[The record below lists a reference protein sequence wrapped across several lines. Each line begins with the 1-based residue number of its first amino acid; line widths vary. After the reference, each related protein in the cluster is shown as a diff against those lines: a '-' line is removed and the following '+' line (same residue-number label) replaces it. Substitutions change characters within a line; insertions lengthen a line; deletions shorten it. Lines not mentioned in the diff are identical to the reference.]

1 VSRAGLPAGQV
12 GSRRAGHGGLLR
24 SGLPLLSA
32 LLGLVLAGLGL
43 HLLRQ
48 QPAAAAP
55 DLARPAAAS
64 ERGVHPPD
72 VASAARDSP
81 RAAPTGSAVLLP
93 TRLGMPR
100 QGVQAA
106 ILPVGVTRLRGL
118 DLPPDP
124 DTVGWWAG
132 GTAPGQD
139 VGSAVLAG
147 HIDAAGYGTGAL
159 AALLDVG
166 IGDPVEVTNT
176 AGRVLHYQVTAR
188 VSYPKAALPAAVFRT
203 DGPPTLTLITCG
215 GPFDS
220 ATHHYRDNIVVSA
233 APIPGQAERL
243 AEPSNDRDTS
253 TSTSA
258 QEPW

>member
-1 VSRAGLPAGQV
+1 VSRAGLPAGQRDK
-12 GSRRAGHGGLLR
+12 RRAGHSGLLR
-24 SGLPLLSA
+24 SGLPLLGA

-55 DLARPAAAS
+55 DLARPAVAS

-72 VASAARDSP
+72 VAGAVRDSL

-93 TRLGMPR
+93 TGLELPR

-124 DTVGWWAG
+124 DN
-132 GTAPGQD
+132 
-139 VGSAVLAG
+139 
-147 HIDAAGYGTGAL
+147 
-159 AALLDVG
+159 VG
-166 IGDPVEVTNT
+166 IGDSVEVTDT
-176 AGRVLHYQVTAR
+176 AGLVLHYVVTAR
-188 VSYPKAALPAAVFRT
+188 VAYPKAGLPVALFRT
-203 DGPPTLTLITCG
+203 DGPPMLTLVTCG

-233 APIPGQAERL
+233 APIPGQAEQP
-243 AEPSNDRDTS
+243 AQPSNNSGTS

-258 QEPW
+258 

>member
-1 VSRAGLPAGQV
+1 MSRAGLPAGQRDK
-12 GSRRAGHGGLLR
+12 RRAGHSGLLR
-24 SGLPLLSA
+24 SGLPLLGA

-72 VASAARDSP
+72 VASAVRDSL

-93 TRLGMPR
+93 TRLELPR

-124 DTVGWWAG
+124 DTIGWWAG
-132 GTAPGQD
+132 GAAPGQGA
-139 VGSAVLAG
+139 GSAVLAG

-188 VSYPKAALPAAVFRT
+188 VSYPKAALPVALFRT
-203 DGPPTLTLITCG
+203 DGPPALTLVICG
-215 GPFDS
+215 GPFDW
-220 ATHHYRDNIVVSA
+220 ATHHYHDNIVVSA
-233 APIPGQAERL
+233 APIPGQAERPGQ
-243 AEPSNDRDTS
+243 PSNDRATS
-253 TSTSA
+253 TSTIA
-258 QEPW
+258 QEPR

>member
-1 VSRAGLPAGQV
+1 VSPGGPPAGQV
-12 GSRRAGHGGLLR
+12 GRRRARHRGLLR
-24 SGLPLLSA
+24 SGLPLLTA
-32 LLGLVLAGLGL
+32 LLGLVMASLGL

-55 DLARPAAAS
+55 DLVHPAAAT
-64 ERGVHPPD
+64 ERGIHPPA
-72 VASAARDSP
+72 VVSAIPHPLRPAP
-81 RAAPTGSAVLLP
+81 TRAAVPLP
-93 TRLGMPR
+93 SRLALPR
-100 QGVQAA
+100 QRVEAA

-132 GTAPGQD
+132 GTAPDQGA
-139 VGSAVLAG
+139 GSAVLAG
-147 HIDAAGYGTGAL
+147 QVDAAGYGTGAL

-166 IGDPVEVTNT
+166 IGDPVEVTDT

-188 VSYPKAALPAAVFRT
+188 VSYPKAALPTSLFRT

-220 ATHHYRDNIVVSA
+220 ATRHYRDNVVVAA
-233 APIPGQAERL
+233 APISGQAERR
-243 AEPSNDRDTS
+243 P
-253 TSTSA
+253 
-258 QEPW
+258 